1 MSGFALTLHF
11 VERGFEGEDSTNMDG
26 FVFDHFVH
34 HIDRKV
40 VRMSVGE
47 GNFKGRVHR
56 GGGSQG
62 DSELAYG
69 AHGASRISS
78 PEGFFPTVRATVVEE
93 AFEASCVF
101 EGFE

>member
-78 PEGFFPTVRATVVEE
+78 PEGFFPTVRATAVRRSIRSIV
-93 AFEASCVF
+93 CIQ
-101 EGFE
+101 GL